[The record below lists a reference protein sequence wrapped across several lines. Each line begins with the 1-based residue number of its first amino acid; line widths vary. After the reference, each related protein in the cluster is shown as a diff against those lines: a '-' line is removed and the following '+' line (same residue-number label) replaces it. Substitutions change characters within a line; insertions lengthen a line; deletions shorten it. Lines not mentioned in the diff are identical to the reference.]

1 MEKIKNFLKDNKKV
15 LLLSVFLLVFV
26 TACTRV
32 RNADGS
38 IDPKMLITLET
49 SFGSCL
55 SEGWFNLFVWPIA
68 QLINL
73 VASFTDAGV
82 GVIFVT
88 VLVNLLIAVFSI
100 KQQVAT
106 QKMQVIQPEI
116 QKIQAKYAGKKDQ
129 QSQMKQAQEL
139 QKVYD
144 KHGINP
150 FGAILITFI
159 QLPVIFAIYQAVM
172 RAEAVYVG
180 KFLGMSLSNTPLA
193 SFTNGE
199 WMGVV
204 TFVLMI
210 VAQYLSTKLPKLLQK
225 QSQKKNKV
233 KTKEYANDNK
243 KEGPMDNMESMNI
256 MMVAMIA
263 VLAINWP
270 LGMSFY
276 WLVSSCVRMVQNVVI
291 QKYFIDKK

>member
-1 MEKIKNFLKDNKKV
+1 
-15 LLLSVFLLVFV
+15 
-26 TACTRV
+26 
-32 RNADGS
+32 
-38 IDPKMLITLET
+38 
-49 SFGSCL
+49 
-55 SEGWFNLFVWPIA
+55 
-68 QLINL
+68 
-73 VASFTDAGV
+73 
-82 GVIFVT
+82 
-88 VLVNLLIAVFSI
+88 
-100 KQQVAT
+100 
-106 QKMQVIQPEI
+106 
-116 QKIQAKYAGKKDQ
+116 
-129 QSQMKQAQEL
+129 
-139 QKVYD
+139 
-144 KHGINP
+144 
-150 FGAILITFI
+150 
-159 QLPVIFAIYQAVM
+159 
-172 RAEAVYVG
+172 
-180 KFLGMSLSNTPLA
+180 
-193 SFTNGE
+193 
-199 WMGVV
+199 MGVV